1 MAIWTVCLHAVLLSS
16 LTQPPGTPPGSPP
29 GSAASGTP
37 STPTATG
44 APSQGEVPLG
54 LHAFA
59 VALLGAITTVLVYP
73 TRRSQS

>member
-37 STPTATG
+37 TSTATG
-44 APSQGEVPLG
+44 APSQGEGPLG
-54 LHAFA
+54 LHVFA

-73 TRRSQS
+73 TRRTQS

>member
-29 GSAASGTP
+29 GPAASGTP
-37 STPTATG
+37 TSTATG

-54 LHAFA
+54 LHVFA

-73 TRRSQS
+73 TRRTQS

>member
-37 STPTATG
+37 TSTATG

-54 LHAFA
+54 LHVFA

-73 TRRSQS
+73 TRRTQS